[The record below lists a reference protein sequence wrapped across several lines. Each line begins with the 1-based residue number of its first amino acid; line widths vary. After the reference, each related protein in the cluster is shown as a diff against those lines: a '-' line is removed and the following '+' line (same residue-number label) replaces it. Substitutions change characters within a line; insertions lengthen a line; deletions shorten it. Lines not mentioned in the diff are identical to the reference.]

1 MRTYCVSLSL
11 THIHACMLET
21 ADGERNRLTFYR
33 EEKNGG
39 GRYRKER
46 KKKEKPGVI
55 LASKKKK
62 VTESEEWVFFQRC
75 SSVRLYV
82 CKQARQRNLI

>member
-46 KKKEKPGVI
+46 EKKGKTRSYTSEQKEK
-55 LASKKKK
+55 SDRK
-62 VTESEEWVFFQRC
+62 
-75 SSVRLYV
+75 
-82 CKQARQRNLI
+82 